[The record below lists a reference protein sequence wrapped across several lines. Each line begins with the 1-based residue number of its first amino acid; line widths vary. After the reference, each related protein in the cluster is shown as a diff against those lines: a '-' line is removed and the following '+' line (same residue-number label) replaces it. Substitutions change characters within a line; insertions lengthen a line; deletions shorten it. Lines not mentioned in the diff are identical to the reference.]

1 MARREPHQ
9 PHSAPLKPHMPADAR
24 IRESDGNPH
33 CRQNPSFASLAYP
46 HAGHDTRRNTATRQ
60 TQPSAQPA
68 THHRTPHTPPGT
80 TRHTQPGA
88 HLTAHSDTHRVPHQ
102 ISSLCNPA
110 ESQRFSESNLNIS
123 PPKPD
128 SASFS
133 DSPPDITD
141 GQQSGIVGI
150 PGISQSTHLT
160 RPAAKSQYLIQTGVH
175 HELLR
180 HFSKKL
186 SAIKPERE
194 KLRPRHGT
202 HPIGLAA
209 TSQPSPSGISQLT
222 PKARRTTPAARG
234 DNERMRNAAVRVLPN
249 PKDITLAK
257 AGASCSNQSRAGRPA
272 VDDWIRMSSR
282 KRRAPQAGARKPS
295 CTGIAAPRMP
305 RHT

>member
-46 HAGHDTRRNTATRQ
+46 HAGHDTRRNTVTRRMRPASGILPFVECNRPPGTAGRRNTATRHA
-60 TQPSAQPA
+60 QPSAQPA
-68 THHRTPHTPPGT
+68 THHRTPHTQPGT

-88 HLTAHSDTHRVPHQ
+88 HFTAHSDTYRVPHQ

-110 ESQRFSESNLNIS
+110 ESQRFSGPNLNIS
-123 PPKPD
+123 PLKPD

-133 DSPPDITD
+133 DSPPDIAD
-141 GQQSGIVGI
+141 RRKSGIVGI

-160 RPAAKSQYLIQTGVH
+160 QSAAKSQYLTQTGVR

-186 SAIKPERE
+186 SATKAERE
-194 KLRPRHGT
+194 KLRPQHGAPADWPRSSESAIT
-202 HPIGLAA
+202 IRNISVAAQGTQDNASGTQGQRAHAKRGCSSAAEPKKHHPRE
-209 TSQPSPSGISQLT
+209 S
-222 PKARRTTPAARG
+222 RR
-234 DNERMRNAAVRVLPN
+234 V
-249 PKDITLAK
+249 
-257 AGASCSNQSRAGRPA
+257 
-272 VDDWIRMSSR
+272 
-282 KRRAPQAGARKPS
+282 
-295 CTGIAAPRMP
+295 
-305 RHT
+305 